1 MGKLLKAGRTLWLTQ
16 NDFLRDPRVSVVKQN
31 IRITMIG
38 LNEELEQRQATG
50 RPVRIGMI
58 GAGQM
63 GTDVIAETSM
73 MKGIEVSAVADID
86 VERAIAGYTIGQ
98 VKGEVVVAESAAQ
111 ADAAVAA
118 GKRVAARDYRIITD
132 MKNIDVLLEATGVPE
147 IGSSAALRAARA
159 GHDLSMMN
167 VETDITVGPILHWY
181 AGKKGVLYALAAG
194 DEPAACKELY
204 DFADSLGFTI
214 VAAGKGKNNP
224 LDRHSSPA
232 DPAVQKEAARRGL
245 SPNMLVEFVDGSK
258 TMVEM
263 AAVSNATGLVP
274 DVRGMHGP
282 TTDRDHLNEVFRLKA
297 DGGVL
302 EKTGVVDFG
311 IGRVAP
317 GVFLIV
323 RTDHPRLR
331 AAMILRDMGNGPYYT
346 LFRPFHLC
354 SIEVPLTCAM
364 LTLRRKSNMVPLDH
378 LVSEVFAV
386 AKRDLRPGDTL
397 DGIGGTA
404 YYSLIDTYE
413 KAQAEQLLPI
423 GLAKG
428 ARVIRPVCI
437 DTPITCADVE
447 MRPSTLLTLHRY
459 QEAWFAG
466 QISEAEL
473 EKKVDGLA
481 ND

>member
-1 MGKLLKAGRTLWLTQ
+1 
-16 NDFLRDPRVSVVKQN
+16 
-31 IRITMIG
+31 MIG
-38 LNEELEQRQATG
+38 LNEELEQREAVG
-50 RPVRIGMI
+50 NPVQIGLV

-63 GTDVIAETSM
+63 GTDVVATTKM
-73 MKGIEVSAVADID
+73 MKGARVVVTADID
-86 VERAIAGYTIGQ
+86 LERAMFAYKIAQIDD
-98 VKGEVVVAESAAQ
+98 EVVVAETPAQ
-111 ADAAVAA
+111 ADEAVSA
-118 GKRVAARDYRIITD
+118 GKRVATRDYRVVTG
-132 MKNIDVLLEATGVPE
+132 MNTVQVMLEATGVPE
-147 IGSSAALRAARA
+147 IGTRAALRAARA
-159 GHDLSMMN
+159 GQDLAMMN

-181 AGKKGVLYALAAG
+181 ARQKGVLYALAAG

-204 DFADSLGFTI
+204 DLATAMGFTV

-224 LDRHSSPA
+224 LDRHASPA
-232 DPAVQKEAARRGL
+232 DPAIQKEAARRGL

-258 TMVEM
+258 TMIEM
-263 AAVSNATGLVP
+263 AAVSNATGLIP

-282 TTDRDHLNEVFRLKA
+282 TTDRDHLHQTFALKE
-297 DGGVL
+297 DGGIL
-302 EKTGVVDFG
+302 NRMGVVDYG

-317 GVFLIV
+317 GVFLVV

-331 AAMILRDMGNGPYYT
+331 EAMVLRDMGNGPYYT

-364 LTLRRKSNMVPLDH
+364 LQIRKKSNMVPLDR

-386 AKRDLRPGDTL
+386 AKRDLNPGDTL
-397 DGIGGTA
+397 DAIGGTA

-413 KAQAEQLLPI
+413 NAKAECLLPI

-428 ARVIRPVCI
+428 AKVIRPVKM

-447 MRPSTLLTLHRY
+447 IQPSTVYRLRQLQEQWFEGKYSETELL
-459 QEAWFAG
+459 QA
-466 QISEAEL
+466 IDS
-473 EKKVDGLA
+473 LA

>member
-1 MGKLLKAGRTLWLTQ
+1 
-16 NDFLRDPRVSVVKQN
+16 
-31 IRITMIG
+31 MIG
-38 LNEELEQRQATG
+38 LNYELEQREASG
-50 RPVRIGMI
+50 NPVRVGLI

-63 GTDVIAETSM
+63 GTDVVATSKM
-73 MKGIEVSAVADID
+73 MKGLRVVVTADLD
-86 VERAIAGYTIGQ
+86 LERAIAAYKIAQ
-98 VKGEVVVAESAAQ
+98 IDGEVTVAENVEQ

-118 GKRVAARDYRIITD
+118 GKLVAVRDYHIVTS
-132 MKNIDVLLEATGVPE
+132 MKNIDVMLEATGAPE
-147 IGSSAALRAARA
+147 IGARSALLSARS
-159 GHDLSMMN
+159 GQDLAMMN

-181 AGKKGVLYALAAG
+181 AQQKGVLYALAAG

-204 DFADSLGFTI
+204 DLAVSMGFTV

-224 LDRHSSPA
+224 LDRHSTPA

-245 SPNMLVEFVDGSK
+245 SPNMLIEFVDGSK
-258 TMVEM
+258 TMIEM
-263 AAVSNATGLVP
+263 AAVSNATGLIP

-282 TTDRDHLNEVFRLKA
+282 ETDRDHLNQTFALKEE
-297 DGGVL
+297 GGVL
-302 EKTGVVDFG
+302 NKMGVVDYG

-331 AAMILRDMGNGPYYT
+331 EALILRDMGNGPYYT

-364 LTLRRKSNMVPLDH
+364 LTIRKKSNMVPLNR

-386 AKRDLRPGDTL
+386 AKRDLSPDDTL
-397 DGIGGTA
+397 DAIGGTT

-413 KAQAEQLLPI
+413 NAKAECLLPI

-428 ARVIRPVCI
+428 AKLLRPVKM
-437 DTPITCADVE
+437 DTPITCKDVE
-447 MRPSTLLTLHRY
+447 IKPSTVYSLRQL
-459 QEAWFAG
+459 QEQWFEGA
-466 QISEAEL
+466 ISEAEL
-473 EKKVDGLA
+473 LKAVDELA
-481 ND
+481 RD

>member
-1 MGKLLKAGRTLWLTQ
+1 
-16 NDFLRDPRVSVVKQN
+16 
-31 IRITMIG
+31 MIG
-38 LNEELEQRQATG
+38 LNEELAQRQATG
-50 RPVRIGMI
+50 TPVMIGLI

-63 GTDVIAETSM
+63 GTDVVAVTSK
-73 MKGIEVSAVADID
+73 MKGIRVAVTADID
-86 VERAIAGYTIGQ
+86 IERAISAYKIGGIE
-98 VKGEVVVAESAAQ
+98 GEVVLAETAVQ

-118 GKRVAARDYRIITD
+118 GKLVATRDYRVVTD
-132 MKNIDVLLEATGVPE
+132 MKSVDVMLESTGIPE
-147 IGSSAALRAARA
+147 IGTRAALRSARS
-159 GHDLSMMN
+159 GQDLAMMN
-167 VETDITVGPILHWY
+167 VETDITVGPILRWY
-181 AGKKGVLYALAAG
+181 AEKKGVLYALAAG

-232 DPAVQKEAARRGL
+232 DPAMQKEAARRGL

-258 TMVEM
+258 TMIEM
-263 AAVSNATGLVP
+263 AAVSNATGLIP

-282 TTDRDHLNEVFRLKA
+282 NTDRDHLNQAFALKEE
-297 DGGVL
+297 GGVL
-302 EKTGVVDFG
+302 NKIGVVDYG

-317 GVFLIV
+317 GVFLII

-331 AAMILRDMGNGPYYT
+331 EAMILRDMGQGPYYT

-364 LTLRRKSNMVPLDH
+364 LTIRKKSNMVPLNR

-386 AKRDLRPGDTL
+386 AKHDLEPGDTL
-397 DGIGGTA
+397 DAIGGTA

-413 KAQAEQLLPI
+413 AAKAENLLPI

-428 ARVIRPVCI
+428 AQVIRPAKM
-437 DTPITCADVE
+437 DTPITLANVE
-447 MRPSTLLTLHRY
+447 IKPSTVYSLRQLQDRWMAGTL
-459 QEAWFAG
+459 AG
-466 QISEAEL
+466 SEL
-473 EKKVDGLA
+473 EAAADQLA
-481 ND
+481 RD